1 MVDPPQDAAGTA
13 DAGDPGVLARRA
25 VDVAIAL
32 TSRAA
37 WFSLAVTISVIAI
50 CVGSFLLG
58 IAALDD
64 GIETVWIVLG
74 GVFAVLAI
82 SAAVRATWRVSS
94 VRRHAGTLVGE
105 MKQLITRDPAARR
118 TVIETVEVGEAG
130 TRGGQRAVLVSSRGY
145 GSFGGTL
152 RGRAGEYPQLARA
165 VAAVTTFPLLLLLG
179 ALVAAVFAALALI
192 FLLALAL

>member
-1 MVDPPQDAAGTA
+1 MVDPPHDAAGTA
-13 DAGDPGVLARRA
+13 DSGDPGVLARRA

-37 WFSLAVTISVIAI
+37 WFSLAVTISVIVI

-82 SAAVRATWRVSS
+82 SAAVRATWRVRS
-94 VRRHAGTLVGE
+94 VRRNAGTLVGE

-118 TVIETVEVGEAG
+118 TVIETIEAGEAD
-130 TRGGQRAVLVSSRGY
+130 TTGGQRGVIVSSRSY
-145 GSFGGTL
+145 GSFGGAL
-152 RGRAGEYPQLARA
+152 HGRADQFPELAKT
-165 VAAVTTFPLLLLLG
+165 VAAVTTFPFLLLT
-179 ALVAAVFAALALI
+179 AAAITAVFGALALI